1 MAELSKLQIRA
12 KILCAIS
19 EIKSAKNLN
28 EDYKIVQDLK
38 DIKDTKTLFDIFIKE
53 FVKMEEEDYIYSSYI
68 ICSIIDKEYI
78 QNKTFEELKSNSYSD
93 EAKYKLVQLLRTIG
107 STDAVDAIPQ
117 YFDNPEKVIDLETQK
132 LMENAVFN
140 PESMLD

>member
-1 MAELSKLQIRA
+1 
-12 KILCAIS
+12 
-19 EIKSAKNLN
+19 
-28 EDYKIVQDLK
+28 
-38 DIKDTKTLFDIFIKE
+38 
-53 FVKMEEEDYIYSSYI
+53 MEEEDYIYSSYI

-140 PESMLD
+140 PESMLDFLDFIYTVSDKDKKILLNSIKDDYQGDFLSKNLKFRQ